1 MPEIYN
7 TILSDSALKDIRF
20 ADGDRELGYE
30 KVFQIASRLS
40 PRIGGADASDQPV
53 IGVALP
59 RGIEIPMI
67 WLAAWILGAT
77 ILPLNPTWPRAR
89 IQAILEKVEPTLLVV
104 NDLDEF
110 DFFQK
115 KVALPEIFDT
125 IAPSPDIKAENL
137 RGLKPHDIAYIV
149 FTSGSTGE
157 PKGVAI
163 SALAFKTYI
172 DWTKRYFHDFRD
184 TRCLLIVSEFSFDIA
199 LGDVAFALAFG
210 CNIMVAKENKNI
222 PAIAATIERNNIE
235 VLYSAPNTHAGLTE
249 FASRKATVDLS
260 SLRLI
265 LSGGDK
271 FPWKT
276 VERYS
281 RVSTRAEFYNMYG
294 PTELTINCFATR
306 LDDKLSLQSRYDSVP
321 IGECFDH
328 LDHRLIDDSGLVA
341 KRGELCVAGPQV
353 MSGYYGDAELSK
365 SKLVKDPLSK
375 NLDRNLY
382 RTGDLAE
389 TVGGL
394 TFLLGRVDSLVK
406 IKGYRVHPDEVA
418 TALAEHPE
426 VANSAVVAVTRN
438 AEVRLLAL
446 VVPTSAGPT
455 PVAKL
460 LEFLGEKLP
469 SYMLPAQFEFLGE
482 LPLNASGKVDRKAL
496 TETYGEE

>member
-7 TILSDSALKDIRF
+7 TLLTDSALKDIRF
-20 ADGDRELGYE
+20 ADGDRKLGHE
-30 KVFQIASRLS
+30 KVFQIA
-40 PRIGGADASDQPV
+40 ASLKALISVANSANQPV

-67 WLAAWILGAT
+67 WLAAWSLGAT

-89 IQAILEKVEPTLLVV
+89 IQAILEKVQPTLLVV
-104 NDLDEF
+104 NNLDEF

-115 KVALPEIFDT
+115 KVALHEIFDA
-125 IAPSPDIKAENL
+125 IASTPDTKAGNL

-163 SALAFKTYI
+163 SALALKTYI

-184 TRCLLIVSEFSFDIA
+184 TQSLLMVSEFTFDIA
-199 LGDVAFALAFG
+199 FGDVAFALAFG
-210 CNIMVAKENKNI
+210 CSIMVARENKNI
-222 PAIAATIERNNIE
+222 IAIAASIERNNIE

-271 FPWKT
+271 FPWKI

-281 RVSTRAEFYNMYG
+281 RLSPQAAFYNMYG

-306 LDDKLSLQSRYDSVP
+306 LDDKLYLQSRYDSVP

-353 MSGYYGDAELSK
+353 MSGYFGDAELSK

-389 TVGGL
+389 TIGGL

-406 IKGYRVHPDEVA
+406 IRGYRVHPDEVA

-426 VANSAVVAVTRN
+426 VASSAVVAITRN

-446 VVPTSAGPT
+446 IVPTSAGPP
-455 PVAKL
+455 PVNKV

-469 SYMLPAQFEFLGE
+469 SYMLPAQFEFLDE
-482 LPLNASGKVDRKAL
+482 LPLNANGKVDRKAL
-496 TETYGEE
+496 TETYGEG